1 MKKTHI
7 IAILMLVVAAVTLV
21 ISSKDLSTY
30 STFQMA
36 ENSGNRVK
44 VVGTLSLADP
54 IVYAPEVDPNSF
66 TFYMLDQEGLKRK
79 VTLTQPKPRDFERAE
94 QVVVTGRAADGEFTA
109 NEILMKC
116 PSKYKDEELALRKS

>member
-1 MKKTHI
+1 
-7 IAILMLVVAAVTLV
+7 MLVVAAVTLV
-21 ISSKDLSTY
+21 ISSQDLSTY

-54 IVYAPEVDPNSF
+54 IVYTPEVDPNSF

-94 QVVVTGRAADGEFTA
+94 QVVITGRAADGEFTA

>member
-21 ISSKDLSTY
+21 ISSQDLSTY

-54 IVYAPEVDPNSF
+54 IVYTPEVDPNSF

-94 QVVVTGRAADGEFTA
+94 QVVITGRAADGEFTA